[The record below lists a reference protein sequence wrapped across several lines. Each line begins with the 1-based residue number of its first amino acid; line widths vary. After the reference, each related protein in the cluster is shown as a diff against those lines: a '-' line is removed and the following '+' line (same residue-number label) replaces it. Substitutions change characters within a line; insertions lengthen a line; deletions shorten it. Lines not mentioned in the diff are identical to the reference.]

1 MSTHST
7 PHIPHEGS
15 QREELAAYFLAAP
28 PPTEQ
33 TPSQRRHYLQKLHLL
48 GQLERQELS
57 RSVGAVRPLVWGNPA
72 PLIQALLSA
81 AQRLAARL
89 GQPILIFP
97 ARETAIGTDTLL
109 HPRWLSVSLCDLL
122 CRACAAAPRQ
132 PVWVRLQ
139 EQRGGLAVAIT
150 ATVPFADESALALIK
165 ECTRL
170 HDGSLV
176 HCDETIV
183 FTCGQEKD
191 PPSGVRL
198 YGCPT
203 EEELLADTLSP
214 IWSVFYAGLYDYW
227 ESSSESSI
235 KSAEES
241 IRAENSARSSSV
253 SSSTTSINSTSEAP
267 SVNHSTCSSSSV
279 ESASS
284 GTSST

>member
-15 QREELAAYFLAAP
+15 LREELAAYFLAAP

-33 TPSQRRHYLQKLHLL
+33 TPSQRRSYLQKLHLL

-57 RSVGAVRPLVWGNPA
+57 RSAGAVRPLVWGNPA

-89 GQPILIFP
+89 GQPLLIFP

-139 EQRGGLAVAIT
+139 EQRGGLAVAVT
-150 ATVPFADESALALIK
+150 ATLPFAVDHTLALIK
-165 ECTRL
+165 ECTTL
-170 HDGSLV
+170 HGGSLV
-176 HCDETIV
+176 HCDETLV
-183 FTCGQEKD
+183 FSCGQTEE
-191 PPSGVRL
+191 PPAGVRL

-203 EEELLADTLSP
+203 EEDLLTDTLSP
-214 IWSVFYAGLYDYW
+214 VWSVVYAALYQSLNP
-227 ESSSESSI
+227 SSSADASM
-235 KSAEES
+235 
-241 IRAENSARSSSV
+241 R
-253 SSSTTSINSTSEAP
+253 STTATASAP
-267 SVNHSTCSSSSV
+267 SDHSGSS
-279 ESASS
+279 SASS
-284 GTSST
+284 TGGADKL

>member
-1 MSTHST
+1 MDT
-7 PHIPHEGS
+7 PITPKIPEGNL
-15 QREELAAYFLAAP
+15 REELAVYFLSAP
-28 PPTEQ
+28 PIAEQ
-33 TPSQRRHYLQKLHLL
+33 TPAQRREYLQKLTLL
-48 GQLERQELS
+48 GQWELQEMRQAA
-57 RSVGAVRPLVWGNPA
+57 GATRPLVWTNPA

-81 AQRLAARL
+81 AQRLGAGL

-97 ARETAIGTDTLL
+97 ARETAIGAETLL
-109 HPRWLSVSLCDLL
+109 HPRLLSLTVCHLL
-122 CRACAAAPRQ
+122 GRACAAAPRQ

-139 EQRGGLAVAIT
+139 EQAGGLAVAVT
-150 ATVPFADESALALIK
+150 ASVPFADPDTLAVIK

-183 FTCGQEKD
+183 FTCGQETD

-227 ESSSESSI
+227 EFSSESSI

-241 IRAENSARSSSV
+241 IRAENSACSSSV
-253 SSSTTSINSTSEAP
+253 GSSTTSINSTSEAP
-267 SVNHSTCSSSSV
+267 SLGHSTCSSSSV